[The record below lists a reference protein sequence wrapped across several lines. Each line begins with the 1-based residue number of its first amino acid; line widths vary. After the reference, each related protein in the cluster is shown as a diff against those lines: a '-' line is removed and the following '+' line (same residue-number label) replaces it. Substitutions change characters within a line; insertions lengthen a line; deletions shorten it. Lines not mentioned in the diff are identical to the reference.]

1 MKYMGER
8 QWQHW
13 LGEAAGGVSL
23 RAFSK
28 RRWGHQLAPLSP
40 ANWFPLS
47 SNFRATMNLHLGD
60 TMKQSPPCMVWLP
73 ADHRLLG
80 DHGHQMPFLMLG
92 DKYAQAVKGCA
103 QAQPVMFPLADPEQ
117 IDELLA
123 LVDGVMLTG
132 SPSNVHPT
140 HFDEAVADPSLP
152 LDPVRD
158 ALTLALVKAC
168 VRDGV
173 PLLGA
178 CRGFQEIN
186 VALGGTLHQRVQEV
200 PGLMDHRETKGAP
213 FDEQYAPSHPI
224 ALTPGSV
231 FATWAGGLEVMV
243 NSLHG
248 QGVNQLAPGLEA
260 LGRAPD
266 GVVEAVAVKGAR
278 NFAYAV
284 QFHPEWRCR
293 ENPFYRA
300 IFEAFGDACRER
312 RNLRLQAQGTLRS
325 RATVA

>member
-1 MKYMGER
+1 
-8 QWQHW
+8 
-13 LGEAAGGVSL
+13 
-23 RAFSK
+23 
-28 RRWGHQLAPLSP
+28 
-40 ANWFPLS
+40 
-47 SNFRATMNLHLGD
+47 MN
-60 TMKQSPPCMVWLP
+60 QSPPCMVWLP

-92 DKYAQAVKGCA
+92 DKYARAVKVGA
-103 QAQPVMFPLADPEQ
+103 QAQPIMFPLADTEQ
-117 IDELLA
+117 IGELLA

-140 HFDEAVADPSLP
+140 RFGEDVADPSLP

-158 ALTLALVKAC
+158 ELTLALVKAC
-168 VRDGV
+168 VREGV

-224 ALTPGSV
+224 HLVPGSV
-231 FATWAGGLEVMV
+231 FETWAGGPEVMV

-248 QGVNQLAPGLEA
+248 QGINQLAPGLEA

-284 QFHPEWRCR
+284 QFHPEWRCW
-293 ENPFYRA
+293 ENPFYAA
-300 IFEAFGDACRER
+300 IFKAFGDACRQR
-312 RNLRLQAQGTLRS
+312 RSLRLQAQDLARS
-325 RATVA
+325 RATLV

>member
-1 MKYMGER
+1 
-8 QWQHW
+8 
-13 LGEAAGGVSL
+13 
-23 RAFSK
+23 
-28 RRWGHQLAPLSP
+28 
-40 ANWFPLS
+40 
-47 SNFRATMNLHLGD
+47 
-60 TMKQSPPCMVWLP
+60 MVWLP

-92 DKYAQAVKGCA
+92 DKYARAVKVGA

-117 IDELLA
+117 IDGLLA

-173 PLLGA
+173 PLLGV

-186 VALGGTLHQRVQEV
+186 VALGGTLHQRVHEV
-200 PGLMDHRETKGAP
+200 PGLMDHREPKSAS

-224 ALTPGSV
+224 ALAPGSA
-231 FATWAGGLEVMV
+231 FETWAGGPQAMV

-248 QGVNQLAPGLEA
+248 QGINRLADGLEP
-260 LGRAPD
+260 LGVAPD
-266 GVVEAVAVKGAR
+266 GVVEAVGVRGAR
-278 NFAYAV
+278 SFAYAV
-284 QFHPEWRCR
+284 QFHPEWRCW

-300 IFEAFGDACRER
+300 IFEAFGRACRER
-312 RNLRLQAQGTLRS
+312 HSQRLPAVDRERS
-325 RATVA
+325 RVNITA